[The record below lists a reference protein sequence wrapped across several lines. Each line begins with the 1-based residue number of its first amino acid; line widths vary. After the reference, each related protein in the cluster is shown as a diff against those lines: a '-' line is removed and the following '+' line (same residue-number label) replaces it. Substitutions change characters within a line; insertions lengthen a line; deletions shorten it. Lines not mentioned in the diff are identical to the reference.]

1 MGVDG
6 VGPGGPDLHGF
17 SLALTSF
24 VGRADAVA
32 EVAGLLASSRLVTVT
47 GPGGVGK
54 TRLSAE
60 VARRVAARF
69 ADGVWLV
76 ELAAVTDP
84 ARVPPALAAA
94 LGVREIPATPAME
107 SLVRVLARQQLL
119 IVLDNC
125 EQVITAVAHLC
136 AGLLPAA
143 DDVRIL
149 ATSREPV
156 GVAGETRYRLPP
168 LALPDPGEEAAAS
181 DAVALFADRARQA
194 DPHFR
199 LDQASSSLVTRLV
212 QRLDGLP
219 LAIEL
224 AAARVESLGVAQL
237 LDRLD
242 ERSGLLAGT
251 DRLAA
256 ARHQSLAAT
265 VDWSYHL
272 LSEREQRVFRQISV
286 FPGPFTLDAAET
298 VAGADAGPVVLR
310 LVDCSLVTPPR
321 ADPDGRA
328 RYLMLD
334 TLRSDGARRAAEAG
348 EQRGDAAA
356 LARYAVGVA
365 EQAAAGMHTS
375 TGEQAAASWLDA
387 EGGTVHTALA
397 WALEHDPSIAL
408 RLVIALA
415 PWWQVRGQLAAG
427 AAPLRTAAAFSAPGS
442 EPWCAVQSWLGQA
455 CHSAGDFPGAV
466 AACTLVAD
474 ALAGAEPSPVLVD
487 ALASRSASLVNVNRI
502 PEGMTDAHRA
512 LTLARTLGYRGGE
525 ALALSN
531 LHLAAYYAGDLAQ
544 ALAWAQQ
551 AQQIDPAVM
560 SGWVARRCHNFL
572 TVALLETGD
581 VAAAMGSCATA
592 LARPG
597 RRATCPARSARRLR
611 HDGRNRRHGRR
622 RQHASVHGF
631 PRGSEAARR
640 RHRADRPGH
649 AGRRDRPV
657 RRPAGRAV
665 PQRRREGLLPDGGPG
680 RGRGPQAPRGDRR
693 LLRPGAPGRRGAV
706 TPVRPGPGRAGARW
720 AIR

>member
-1 MGVDG
+1 MRRTAAGRG
-6 VGPGGPDLHGF
+6 R
-17 SLALTSF
+17 
-24 VGRADAVA
+24 RADPGDQPGAGRGGRRNAV
-32 EVAGLLASSRLVTVT
+32 
-47 GPGGVGK
+47 P
-54 TRLSAE
+54 
-60 VARRVAARF
+60 
-69 ADGVWLV
+69 
-76 ELAAVTDP
+76 
-84 ARVPPALAAA
+84 AAA
-94 LGVREIPATPAME
+94 
-107 SLVRVLARQQLL
+107 
-119 IVLDNC
+119 
-125 EQVITAVAHLC
+125 
-136 AGLLPAA
+136 AG
-143 DDVRIL
+143 
-149 ATSREPV
+149 
-156 GVAGETRYRLPP
+156 
-168 LALPDPGEEAAAS
+168 LPDPGEEAAAS

-224 AAARVESLGVAQL
+224 AAARVESLGVTQL

-265 VDWSYHL
+265 VDWSYQL

-321 ADPDGRA
+321 AGPDGRA

-356 LARYAVGVA
+356 LARYAAGVA

-544 ALAWAQQ
+544 SLAWAQQ

-560 SGWVARRCHNFL
+560 SGWVARRCHTLL
-572 TVALLETGD
+572 TVALLETGTSRRRWG
-581 VAAAMGSCATA
+581 AAPPRW
-592 LARPG
+592 ARPG
-597 RRATCPARSARRLR
+597 RRATCPARPDASA
-611 HDGRNRRHGRR
+611 
-622 RQHASVHGF
+622 
-631 PRGSEAARR
+631 
-640 RHRADRPGH
+640 
-649 AGRRDRPV
+649 
-657 RRPAGRAV
+657 
-665 PQRRREGLLPDGGPG
+665 
-680 RGRGPQAPRGDRR
+680 
-693 LLRPGAPGRRGAV
+693 
-706 TPVRPGPGRAGARW
+706 
-720 AIR
+720 